1 MQKGI
6 PGALAC
12 ALCLAAPSPTLA
24 HDGGYA
30 PGTVEPSLETGIAFG
45 GDRLAGEHAIVGG
58 NNSLYAGNSAYAMFG
73 PQFNFAD
80 SHWSLKAMGGIQHG
94 FLLSHVTSPTFTR
107 YPLDLLLLDNH
118 GDWHWGFG
126 LSYHLNPK
134 LRPQGD
140 GPDFSFHNALGGVLE
155 AQYQIFGIRYT
166 HIRYTSSGACPESCR
181 YDGSTLGL
189 YINIVF

>member
-1 MQKGI
+1 MLKGMLT
-6 PGALAC
+6 GCCC
-12 ALCLAAPSPTLA
+12 ALLTAAPAALA

-30 PGTVEPSLETGIAFG
+30 PDTVEPSLETGVAFG

-58 NNSLYAGNSAYAMFG
+58 DNSLYAGNSAYVVFG

-94 FLLSHVTSPTFTR
+94 FILSHVTSPTFTR

-166 HIRYTSSGACPESCR
+166 SIRYTSSGACPEFCR

-189 YINIVF
+189 YINFVF